1 MRKLRVVAVCLGMI
15 GAIALVVPA
24 SAKPV
29 GDSDRARNPLDVYVG
44 ELDQKQL
51 DALRKTGI
59 DSEELRT
66 APLAGGKVKVEVV
79 LSEVEASRLAGRG
92 VPLSV
97 KMIRGQKASDA
108 LRKQALAGNT
118 VYRSY
123 SEPGGIREELEKIAK
138 DNPSITKLLTIGH
151 TVQGKPIRGIKLSL
165 GARWLPDGTKP
176 SVVYGAAQHA
186 REWITPEMVRRLLHH
201 YLDGYGSNAEL
212 TNLIKTR
219 ELYFFPVV
227 NPDGYDFTF
236 TEGNRLWRKN
246 LRDNNGD
253 GQITAGDGVDPNR
266 NYAFK
271 WGYDNEGSSPDP
283 SNETYRGSGPNS
295 EPESKALD
303 SFFKRVRPDFYINYH
318 SAAELLLYGT
328 GWQVSTPTP
337 DDTIYQALA
346 GDDANPAVPGYDPD
360 ISAELYTTNGDVD
373 SHMQARYGTLG
384 FTPEMTTCETV
395 SNSIPDDEWLA
406 EDCASGFNFPDDEDL
421 IQAEFVKN
429 IPFALSLARSA
440 ARPDDPVSALGHVT
454 PHFVTDPFD
463 VSYGRTQAVAAT
475 IRRSLKNAKVH
486 WKINGGATKS
496 GSVKEWKGGERYGDE
511 NDDFY
516 AEFRGTVTGQKPGD
530 QVEVWFSGFSV
541 TPGRTGAVTSDHFTY
556 RVNADIGGKVLI
568 LAAEDVTGLSPAQ
581 GVTTAKYAADYAA
594 SLSAAGYSSDVYDF
608 DAQGRKA
615 PHHLGVLSHYKAI
628 VWETGDD
635 VILRSTGQ
643 PGGTAAKAAL
653 DIELSVRDYLNE
665 GGKLLLTGQNAL
677 FAQSADGSYFYHPD
691 APAQPECTVREY
703 PCLPLLNDFMQY
715 YLGAYNYV
723 SDGGTDPDGAPYGV
737 GGGAGAFSG
746 FSGTLNAAGSAGN
759 QTHSASFLT
768 TSSFLPPA
776 QFPQFASSAPADWL
790 RPGAAPFDPRTGD
803 WYVYSDRA
811 DTSYKRLTRTVD
823 LTGKTSGE
831 LRFWS
836 SYDTEPNWDFM
847 FVEAH
852 VVGSDSWTTLPDTT
866 GHSTQ
871 VTGDSCA
878 SGWSDL
884 HPFIAHY
891 QGADCSPTG
900 TTGAWHA
907 LTGPSG
913 GWTEL
918 AYDLTP
924 YAGQQV
930 ELSISYAS
938 DWGGQGLGVFLDDV
952 TVSADGAPVGTT
964 SFEDGF
970 GGFTV
975 AAPPDGSGAGSNT
988 WARSQQ
994 AFEEG
999 SIVVTRDTVFTG
1011 FGAEG
1016 LTPAQRDDLV
1026 KRSLKHLLGY

>member
-1 MRKLRVVAVCLGMI
+1 MAVCLGMV

-29 GDSDRARNPLDVYVG
+29 GDGDRARNPLDVYVG
-44 ELDQKQL
+44 ELDQSQL
-51 DALRKTGI
+51 EQFRKLGI
-59 DSEELRT
+59 DNEELRT
-66 APLAGGKVKVEVV
+66 APLPGGKVKVEAV

-97 KMIRGQKASDA
+97 KLIRGQKASDA
-108 LRKQALAGNT
+108 LRKQALAGNV
-118 VYRSY
+118 VYRQY
-123 SEPGGIREELEKIAK
+123 SGPGGLREELEKIAAA
-138 DNPSITKLLTIGH
+138 NPSITKLLTIGH

-165 GARWLPDGTKP
+165 GARVLPDGLKP
-176 SVVYGAAQHA
+176 SVVYGGAQHA

-201 YLDGYGSNAEL
+201 YIDGYGSDTEL

-219 ELYFFPVV
+219 ELYFFPVM

-253 GQITAGDGVDPNR
+253 GEITAGDGVDPNR

-283 SNETYRGSGPNS
+283 SSETYRGTGPNS

-303 SFFKRVRPDFYINYH
+303 SFFKRVRPDFFVNYH

-337 DDTIYQALA
+337 DDLISIALA

-360 ISAELYTTNGDVD
+360 LSAELYTTNGDTD
-373 SHMQARYGTLG
+373 SHMSEKYGALG

-406 EDCASGFNFPDDEDL
+406 EDCASGFNFPDDEEL
-421 IQAEFVKN
+421 IQAEFAKN
-429 IPFALSLARSA
+429 IPFALSLAKSA
-440 ARPDDPVSALGHVT
+440 ARPDDPVSVLGHLT
-454 PHFVTDPFD
+454 PHFVPDSFD
-463 VSYGRTQAVAAT
+463 VSYGRSQAVAAT
-475 IRRSLKNAKVH
+475 IRRSLKNMKVN
-486 WKINGGATKS
+486 WKINGGSTKS
-496 GSVKEWKGGERYGDE
+496 ASVKEWKGGERYGDE
-511 NDDFY
+511 NDDYF

-541 TPGRTGAVTSDHFTY
+541 TPGRTGAVSSEHFTY
-556 RVNADIGGKVLI
+556 RVHDDVGGKVLI

-594 SLSAAGYSSDVYDF
+594 SLTAAGYSSDVYDF
-608 DAQGRKA
+608 DAMGRKA

-635 VILRSTGQ
+635 IILRSTGQ

-653 DIELSVRDYLNE
+653 DIELAVRDYLNE

-715 YLGAYNYV
+715 YLGAYTYV
-723 SDGGTDPDGAPYGV
+723 SDGGTDPDGEPYDV
-737 GGGAGAFSG
+737 GGNAGTFSG
-746 FSGTLNAAGSAGN
+746 FSGTLNEAGSAGN

-776 QFPQFASSAPADWL
+776 QFPQFNSSSPVDWL

-803 WYVYSDRA
+803 WYLYSDRA
-811 DTSYKRLTRTVD
+811 DVSYKRLSRTVD

-836 SYDTEPNWDFM
+836 SYDTEPNWDFVV
-847 FVEAH
+847 VEAH
-852 VVGSDSWTTLPDTT
+852 PVGSDEWTTLPDTT
-866 GHSTQ
+866 GHTTQ

-884 HPFIAHY
+884 HPFVAHY

-924 YAGQQV
+924 YAGKQV
-930 ELSISYAS
+930 EISISYLS
-938 DWGGQGLGVFLDDV
+938 DWGTQGLGVFLDDV
-952 TVSADGAPVGTT
+952 TVSADGAPVATT
-964 SFEDGF
+964 SFEDGL

-975 AAPPDGSGAGSNT
+975 AAPPDGSSAGSNT
-988 WARSQQ
+988 WVRSQQ

-1016 LTPAQRDDLV
+1016 LTPAERDDLV

>member
-1 MRKLRVVAVCLGMI
+1 MRKLRVVAVCLGMV

-29 GDSDRARNPLDVYVG
+29 GDGDRARNPLDVYVG
-44 ELDQKQL
+44 ELDQSQL
-51 DALRKTGI
+51 EQFRKLGI
-59 DSEELRT
+59 DNEELRT
-66 APLAGGKVKVEVV
+66 APLAGGKVKVEAV

-92 VPLSV
+92 VQLSV

-108 LRKQALAGNT
+108 LRKQALAGNV
-118 VYRSY
+118 VYRPY
-123 SEPGGIREELEKIAK
+123 SGPGGLREELEKLAAEH
-138 DNPSITKLLTIGH
+138 PSITKLVTIGH
-151 TVQGKPIRGIKLSL
+151 SVQGKPIKGIKLSL
-165 GARWLPDGTKP
+165 GARVLPDGLKP
-176 SVVYGAAQHA
+176 SVVYNGAQHA

-201 YLDGYGSNAEL
+201 FVDGYGSNAEL

-253 GQITAGDGVDPNR
+253 GEITAGDGVDPNR

-283 SNETYRGSGPNS
+283 ASETYRGSGPNS

-303 SFFKRVRPDFYINYH
+303 SFFKRVRPDYYVNYH

-406 EDCASGFNFPDDEDL
+406 EDCASGFNFPDDEEL
-421 IQAEFVKN
+421 IQAEFAKN
-429 IPFALSLARSA
+429 IPFALSLAKSA
-440 ARPDDPVSALGHVT
+440 ARPDDPVSVLGHVT
-454 PHFVTDPFD
+454 PHFVTDNFD
-463 VSYGRTQAVAAT
+463 VSYGRSQAVAAT
-475 IRRSLKNAKVH
+475 IRRSLKNVKVH
-486 WKINGGATKS
+486 WKINGGSTKS
-496 GSVKEWKGGERYGDE
+496 GSVKEWKGGERYGGE

-516 AEFRGTVTGQKPGD
+516 AEFRGKVTGQKPGD

-541 TPGRTGAVTSDHFTY
+541 TPGRTGAVSSDHFTY
-556 RVNADIGGKVLI
+556 RVHDDVGGKVLI
-568 LAAEDVTGLSPAQ
+568 LAAEDVTGISPAQ

-608 DAQGRKA
+608 DTMGRKA

-635 VILRSTGQ
+635 IILRSAGQ

-653 DIELSVRDYLNE
+653 DIELAVRDYLNE

-677 FAQSADGSYFYHPD
+677 FAQSADGAYFYHPD
-691 APAQPECTVREY
+691 APAQPECTVRAY

-715 YLGAYNYV
+715 YLGAYTYV
-723 SDGGTDPDGAPYGV
+723 SDGGTDPDGVPYGV

-759 QTHSASFLT
+759 QAHTASFLT

-776 QFPQFASSAPADWL
+776 QFPQFTSSAPADWL

-803 WYVYSDRA
+803 WYAYSDRA
-811 DTSYKRLTRTVD
+811 DTSYKRLSRTVD
-823 LTGKTSGE
+823 LTGKSSGE

-836 SYDTEPNWDFM
+836 SYDTEPNWDFLI
-847 FVEAH
+847 VEAH
-852 VVGSDSWTTLPDTT
+852 PVGSDDWTTLPDTT
-866 GHSTQ
+866 GHTTQ

-884 HPFIAHY
+884 HPFVAHY

-930 ELSISYAS
+930 EISISYLS
-938 DWGGQGLGVFLDDV
+938 DWGTQGLGVFLDDV
-952 TVSADGAPVGTT
+952 TVSADGAPVATT

-975 AAPPDGSGAGSNT
+975 AAPPAGSTAGSNT
-988 WARSQQ
+988 WVRSQQ

-1016 LTPAQRDDLV
+1016 LTPAQRDDLL
-1026 KRSLKHLLGY
+1026 KRSMKHLLGY

>member
-24 SAKPV
+24 SAKPA
-29 GDSDRARNPLDVYVG
+29 GDGDRARNPLDVYVG
-44 ELDQKQL
+44 VIDQDQVEEFRGIGLDHE
-51 DALRKTGI
+51 DV
-59 DSEELRT
+59 RT
-66 APLAGGKVKVEVV
+66 APAGAGKVKVEAV
-79 LSEVEASRLAGRG
+79 LSEVEASRLASRG
-92 VPLSV
+92 VKLSV
-97 KMIRGQKASDA
+97 KLIRGQKASDA
-108 LRKQALAGNT
+108 LRKQGLAGNT

-123 SEPGGIREELEKIAK
+123 SEAGGLREELEKIAA

-151 TVQGKPIRGIKLSL
+151 TTQGKPIKGIKLTR
-165 GARWLPDGTKP
+165 GARLLPDGLRP
-176 SVVYGAAQHA
+176 AVVYVGAQHA

-201 YLDGYGSNAEL
+201 FIDGYGSNPEL
-212 TNLIKTR
+212 TNLVNTR
-219 ELYFFPVV
+219 EMYFFPVI

-253 GQITAGDGVDPNR
+253 GVIAPGDGVDPNR
-266 NYAFK
+266 NYAYK
-271 WGYDNEGSSPDP
+271 WGYDNEGSSIDP
-283 SNETYRGSGPNS
+283 ASETYRGPGPNS

-303 SFFKRVRPDFYINYH
+303 GFFKRLRPEFFVNYH
-318 SAAELLLYGT
+318 SAAELLLYGV

-337 DDTIYQALA
+337 DDVISITLA

-360 ISAELYTTNGDVD
+360 ISAELYTTNGDTD
-373 SHMQARYGTLG
+373 SHMTEKYGSLG

-395 SNSIPDDEWLA
+395 SNSIPDDEWVA
-406 EDCASGFNFPDDEDL
+406 EDCASGFNFPDDEEL
-421 IQAEFVKN
+421 IQAEFAKN
-429 IPFALSLARSA
+429 IPFALSLAKSA
-440 ARPDDPVSALGHVT
+440 AQPDNPVSVVGRT
-454 PHFVTDPFD
+454 SPDFVVDAFD
-463 VSYGRTQAVAAT
+463 VSYGRTQPVAAI
-475 IRRSLKNAKVH
+475 IRRALKNVKVH
-486 WKINGGATKS
+486 WKVNGGSVKS
-496 GSVKEWKGGERYGDE
+496 ASVKEWQGGERYGDE
-511 NDDFY
+511 NDDYY
-516 AEFRGTVTGQKPGD
+516 AEFRGKVTNTKPGD

-541 TPGRTGAVTSDHFTY
+541 TPGRAGAVSSDHFTY
-556 RVNADIGGKVLI
+556 RVHDDIGGKVLI
-568 LAAEDVTGLSPAQ
+568 LAAEDVTGVSPAQ
-581 GVTTAKYAADYAA
+581 GVTSAKYAADYAS

-608 DAQGRKA
+608 DTQGRKA

-635 VILRSTGQ
+635 IILRSTGQ
-643 PGGTAAKAAL
+643 PGGTTAKAAL

-677 FAQSADGSYFYHPD
+677 FAQSADGSYFYNPN

-703 PCLPLLNDFMQY
+703 PCLPVLNDFLQY

-723 SDGGTDPDGAPYGV
+723 SGGGTDGTGEHYPV
-737 GGGAGAFSG
+737 GGTTGAFDG
-746 FSGTLNAAGSAGN
+746 FAGTLNGAGSAAN
-759 QTHSASFLT
+759 QTHTASFLT

-776 QFPQFASSAPADWL
+776 QFPQFASSAPSDWL

-803 WYVYSDRA
+803 WYLYSDRS
-811 DTSYKRLTRTVD
+811 DQSFKRLSRTVD
-823 LTGKTSGE
+823 LTSATSGE

-836 SYDTEPNWDFM
+836 SFDTEPNWDF
-847 FVEAH
+847 FVVEARPA
-852 VVGSDSWTTLPDTT
+852 GTDTWTTLADST
-866 GHSTQ
+866 GHTTQ
-871 VTGDSCA
+871 ETGDSCA
-878 SGWSDL
+878 SGWVDGI
-884 HPFIAHY
+884 HPFLAHY
-891 QGADCSPTG
+891 QGADCSPAG

-930 ELSISYAS
+930 ELSISYIS
-938 DWGGQGLGVFLDDV
+938 DWGTQGLGVFLDDV
-952 TVSADGAPVGTT
+952 SVSANGAVVTQT
-964 SFEDGF
+964 SFEDGL
-970 GGFTV
+970 GGWTV
-975 AAPPDGSGAGSNT
+975 GTAAGSPSPTNN
-988 WARSQQ
+988 WVRSQQ

-999 SIVVTRDTVFTG
+999 SIVTTRDTVFTG

-1026 KRSLKHLLGY
+1026 KRSLAHLLGY

>member
-1 MRKLRVVAVCLGMI
+1 MAVCLGMV

-29 GDSDRARNPLDVYVG
+29 GDGDRARNPLDVYVG
-44 ELDQKQL
+44 ELDQSQL
-51 DALRKTGI
+51 EQFRRLGI
-59 DSEELRT
+59 DNEELRT
-66 APLAGGKVKVEVV
+66 AQLPGGKVKVEAV

-108 LRKQALAGNT
+108 LRKQALAGNV
-118 VYRSY
+118 VYRPY
-123 SEPGGIREELEKIAK
+123 SGPGGLREELEKIAAEH
-138 DNPSITKLLTIGH
+138 PSITKLLTIGH

-165 GARWLPDGTKP
+165 GARVLPDGLKP

-201 YLDGYGSNAEL
+201 YLDGYGTNAEL

-283 SNETYRGSGPNS
+283 SSETYRGSGPNS

-303 SFFKRVRPDFYINYH
+303 SFFKRVRPDYYINYH

-337 DDTIYQALA
+337 DDTIYTALA

-406 EDCASGFNFPDDEDL
+406 EDCASGFNFPDDEEL
-421 IQAEFVKN
+421 IQAEFAKN
-429 IPFALSLARSA
+429 IPFALSLAKSA
-440 ARPDDPVSALGHVT
+440 ARPDDPVSVLGHVT
-454 PHFVTDPFD
+454 PHFVTDNFD
-463 VSYGRTQAVAAT
+463 VSYGRSQAVAAT
-475 IRRSLKNAKVH
+475 IRRSLKNVKVH

-496 GSVKEWKGGERYGDE
+496 GSVKEWKGGERYGAE
-511 NDDFY
+511 NDDYY

-556 RVNADIGGKVLI
+556 RVHDDIGGKVLI
-568 LAAEDVTGLSPAQ
+568 LAAEDVTGVSPAQ

-594 SLSAAGYSSDVYDF
+594 SLTAAGYSSDVYDF
-608 DAQGRKA
+608 DVMGRKA

-635 VILRSTGQ
+635 IILRSTGQ

-653 DIELSVRDYLNE
+653 DIELAVRDYLNE

-691 APAQPECTVREY
+691 APAQPECTVRAY

-715 YLGAYNYV
+715 YLGAYTYV
-723 SDGGTDPDGAPYGV
+723 SDGGTDPDGEPYDV
-737 GGGAGAFSG
+737 GGNAGAFSG
-746 FSGTLNAAGSAGN
+746 FSGTLNEAGSAGN

-776 QFPQFASSAPADWL
+776 QFPQFNSSSPVDWL

-803 WYVYSDRA
+803 WYLYSDRA
-811 DTSYKRLTRTVD
+811 DVSYKRLTRTVD

-852 VVGSDSWTTLPDTT
+852 PVGSDEWTTLPDTT
-866 GHSTQ
+866 GHTTQ

-884 HPFIAHY
+884 HPFVAHY

-900 TTGAWHA
+900 TSGAWHA

-918 AYDLTP
+918 AFDLTA
-924 YAGQQV
+924 YAGKQV
-930 ELSISYAS
+930 EISISYAS
-938 DWGGQGLGVFLDDV
+938 DWGTQGLGVFLDDV
-952 TVSADGAPVGTT
+952 TVSADGAPLATT
-964 SFEDGF
+964 SFEDGL

-975 AAPPDGSGAGSNT
+975 AAAPDGSPAGSNT
-988 WARSQQ
+988 WVRSQQ

-1016 LTPAQRDDLV
+1016 LTPAERDDLV
-1026 KRSLKHLLGY
+1026 KRSMKHLLGY

>member
-24 SAKPV
+24 SAKPA
-29 GDSDRARNPLDVYVG
+29 GDGDRARNPLDVYVG
-44 ELDQKQL
+44 VIDHDQVEEFRGIGLDHE
-51 DALRKTGI
+51 DV
-59 DSEELRT
+59 RT
-66 APLAGGKVKVEVV
+66 APAGAGKVKVEAV
-79 LSEVEASRLAGRG
+79 LSEVEASRLASRG
-92 VPLSV
+92 VKLSV
-97 KMIRGQKASDA
+97 KLIRGQKASDA
-108 LRKQALAGNT
+108 LRKQGLAGNT

-123 SEPGGIREELEKIAK
+123 SEAGGLRQELEKIAA

-151 TVQGKPIRGIKLSL
+151 TTQGKPIKGIKLTR
-165 GARWLPDGTKP
+165 GARLLPDGLRP
-176 SVVYGAAQHA
+176 AVVYVGAQHA

-201 YLDGYGSNAEL
+201 FIDGYGSNPEL
-212 TNLIKTR
+212 TNLVNTR
-219 ELYFFPVV
+219 EMYFFPVI

-253 GQITAGDGVDPNR
+253 GVIAPGDGVDPNR
-266 NYAFK
+266 NYAYK
-271 WGYDNEGSSPDP
+271 WGYDNEGSSIDP
-283 SNETYRGSGPNS
+283 ASETYRGPGPNS

-303 SFFKRVRPDFYINYH
+303 GFFKRLRPEFFVNYH
-318 SAAELLLYGT
+318 SAAELLLYGV

-337 DDTIYQALA
+337 DDVISITLA

-360 ISAELYTTNGDVD
+360 ISAELYTTNGDTD
-373 SHMQARYGTLG
+373 SHMTEKYGSLG

-395 SNSIPDDEWLA
+395 SNSIPDDEWVA
-406 EDCASGFNFPDDEDL
+406 EDCASGFNFPDDEEL
-421 IQAEFVKN
+421 IQAEFAKN
-429 IPFALSLARSA
+429 IPFALSLAKSA
-440 ARPDDPVSALGHVT
+440 AQPDNPVSVVGRT
-454 PHFVTDPFD
+454 SPDFVVDAFD
-463 VSYGRTQAVAAT
+463 VSYGRTQPVAAI
-475 IRRSLKNAKVH
+475 IRRALKNVKVH
-486 WKINGGATKS
+486 WKVNGGSVKS
-496 GSVKEWKGGERYGDE
+496 ASVKEWQGGERYGDE
-511 NDDFY
+511 NDDYY
-516 AEFRGTVTGQKPGD
+516 AEFRGKVTNTKPGD

-541 TPGRTGAVTSDHFTY
+541 TPGRAGAVSSDHFTY
-556 RVNADIGGKVLI
+556 RVHDDIGGKVLI
-568 LAAEDVTGLSPAQ
+568 LAAEDVTGVSPAQ
-581 GVTTAKYAADYAA
+581 GVTSAKYAADYAS

-608 DAQGRKA
+608 DTQGRKA

-635 VILRSTGQ
+635 IILRSTGQ
-643 PGGTAAKAAL
+643 PGGTTAKAAL

-677 FAQSADGSYFYHPD
+677 FAQSADGSYFYNPD

-703 PCLPLLNDFMQY
+703 PCLPVLNDFLQY

-723 SDGGTDPDGAPYGV
+723 SGGGTDGTGEHYPV
-737 GGGAGAFSG
+737 GGTTGAFDG
-746 FSGTLNAAGSAGN
+746 FAGTLNGAGSAAN
-759 QTHSASFLT
+759 QTHTASFLT

-776 QFPQFASSAPADWL
+776 QFPQFASAAPSDWL

-803 WYVYSDRA
+803 WYLYSDRS
-811 DTSYKRLTRTVD
+811 DQSFKRLSRTVD
-823 LTGKTSGE
+823 LTSATSGE

-836 SYDTEPNWDFM
+836 SFDTEPNWDF
-847 FVEAH
+847 FVVEARAA
-852 VVGSDSWTTLPDTT
+852 GTDTWTTLADST
-866 GHSTQ
+866 GHTTQ
-871 VTGDSCA
+871 ETGDSCA
-878 SGWSDL
+878 SGWVDGI
-884 HPFIAHY
+884 HPFLAHY
-891 QGADCSPTG
+891 QGADCSPAG

-930 ELSISYAS
+930 ELSISYIS
-938 DWGGQGLGVFLDDV
+938 DWGTQGLGVFLDDV
-952 TVSADGAPVGTT
+952 SVSANGAVVTQT
-964 SFEDGF
+964 SFEDGL
-970 GGFTV
+970 GGWTV
-975 AAPPDGSGAGSNT
+975 GTAAGSPSPTNN
-988 WARSQQ
+988 WVRSQQ

-999 SIVVTRDTVFTG
+999 SIVTTRDTVFTG

-1026 KRSLKHLLGY
+1026 KRSLAHLLGY

>member
-1 MRKLRVVAVCLGMI
+1 MRKLRVVAVCLGMV

-29 GDSDRARNPLDVYVG
+29 GDGDRARNPLDVYVG
-44 ELDQKQL
+44 ELDQSQL
-51 DALRKTGI
+51 EQFRKLGI
-59 DSEELRT
+59 DNEELRT
-66 APLAGGKVKVEVV
+66 APLPGGKVKVEAV

-108 LRKQALAGNT
+108 LRKQTLAGNV
-118 VYRSY
+118 VYRPY
-123 SEPGGIREELEKIAK
+123 SGPGGLREELEKIAAQY
-138 DNPSITKLLTIGH
+138 PSITKLLTIGH
-151 TVQGKPIRGIKLSL
+151 TVQGKPIKGIKLSL
-165 GARWLPDGTKP
+165 GARVLPDGLKP
-176 SVVYGAAQHA
+176 SVVYNGAQHA

-201 YLDGYGSNAEL
+201 YLDGYGTNAEL

-283 SNETYRGSGPNS
+283 SSETYRGSGPNS

-303 SFFKRVRPDFYINYH
+303 SFFKRVRPDFYVNYH

-373 SHMQARYGTLG
+373 SHMQAKYGTLG

-406 EDCASGFNFPDDEDL
+406 EDCASGFNFPDDEEL
-421 IQAEFVKN
+421 IQAEFAKN
-429 IPFALSLARSA
+429 IPFALSLAKSA
-440 ARPDDPVSALGHVT
+440 ARPDDPVSVLGHVT
-454 PHFVTDPFD
+454 PHFVTDSFD
-463 VSYGRTQAVAAT
+463 VSYGRSQAVAAT
-475 IRRSLKNAKVH
+475 IRRTLKNVKVN

-541 TPGRTGAVTSDHFTY
+541 TPGRSGAVTGDHFTY
-556 RVNADIGGKVLI
+556 RVHDDVGGKVLI
-568 LAAEDVTGLSPAQ
+568 LAAEDVTGISPAQ

-594 SLSAAGYSSDVYDF
+594 SLTAAGYSSDVYDF
-608 DAQGRKA
+608 DVMGRKA

-635 VILRSTGQ
+635 IILRSTGQ
-643 PGGTAAKAAL
+643 PGGTSAKAAL
-653 DIELSVRDYLNE
+653 DIELAVRDYLNE

-677 FAQSADGSYFYHPD
+677 FAQSADGAYFYHPD
-691 APAQPECTVREY
+691 APAQPECTVRAY

-715 YLGAYNYV
+715 YLGAYTYV
-723 SDGGTDPDGAPYGV
+723 SDGGTDPDGEPYDV
-737 GGGAGAFSG
+737 GGGTGAFSG
-746 FSGTLNAAGSAGN
+746 FSGTLNEAGSAGN

-776 QFPQFASSAPADWL
+776 QFPQFNSSSPVDWL

-803 WYVYSDRA
+803 WYLYSDRS
-811 DTSYKRLTRTVD
+811 DVSYKRLSRTVD
-823 LTGKTSGE
+823 LTGKSSGE

-847 FVEAH
+847 FVEVH
-852 VVGSDSWTTLPDTT
+852 PVGSDTWTTLPDTT

-871 VTGDSCA
+871 ETGDSCA
-878 SGWSDL
+878 SGWATL
-884 HPFIAHY
+884 HPFLAHY
-891 QGADCSPTG
+891 QTADCAPTG

-924 YAGQQV
+924 YAGQQI
-930 ELSISYAS
+930 EISISYAS
-938 DWGGQGLGVFLDDV
+938 DWGTQGLGVFLDDV
-952 TVSADGAPVGTT
+952 TVSADGAPLTTT
-964 SFEDGF
+964 SFEDGL

-975 AAPPDGSGAGSNT
+975 AAPPDGSSGGSNT
-988 WARSQQ
+988 WVRSQQ

-999 SIVVTRDTVFTG
+999 SIVITRDTVFTG

-1016 LTPAQRDDLV
+1016 LTPAERDDLV
-1026 KRSLKHLLGY
+1026 KRSMKHLLGY